1 MQFLSKEEKEKI
13 LELFAVLSWVESA
26 WNKKAI
32 RFEKKIWDK
41 VNITLYNPKMKE
53 GISNDTFKAILS
65 TSYGLPQLMGFN
77 IAKIYQE
84 RRGYDL
90 YGKTLW
96 QFIADNYLQSE
107 GVQIDYW
114 YYFCR
119 HIITFTHTDL
129 VQILGDI
136 RNNNKSLRLLEFARL
151 YNGSYGFAEL
161 LLSAKDKKLNDFLKK
176 FPEAKNYLF

>member
-13 LELFAVLSWVESA
+13 LELFAIQSWVESA

-32 RFEKKIWDK
+32 RFEKHIMDK
-41 VNITLYNPKMKE
+41 VEITLYNPKMRE

-65 TSYGLPQLMGFN
+65 TSYGLPQLIGFN
-77 IAKIYQE
+77 IARIYQE

-107 GVQIDYW
+107 GMQIDYW

-129 VQILGDI
+129 IQILRDI
-136 RNNNKSLRLLEFARL
+136 RNNNKSLMLLKFARL
-151 YNGSYGFAEL
+151 YNGSFEYAEL
-161 LLSAKDKKLNDFLKK
+161 LLSAKNVKLNDFLKK